1 MELSQW
7 KMLGSYAN
15 WQSHD
20 IFKVVHRAGR
30 DKPWLLLI
38 HGFPTSSFDFHQM
51 WESLGA
57 QYNLLAFDML
67 GFGYSDKPADWDY
80 SVMQQADIAEWLLLH
95 EGVSQAG
102 ILAHDVGDSVAQEL
116 LARSNTGQL
125 KFEIPAV
132 VLLNG
137 GLFPE
142 THRALMVQ
150 KLLLGPLGPLLSR
163 MMSFN
168 RFKGN
173 LRNICSKGLSDQD
186 IQDAWDLLR
195 YKDGNK
201 RMHKLIKYMPERI
214 ENRERWLSA
223 LRDTKSTLLLINGS
237 DDPISGSHLADRFAH
252 LVPNGHVLRLSG
264 LGHYPHLENAIRVLH
279 PVLDFFEEEFDK
291 AALSRKAS
299 GA

>member
-15 WQSHD
+15 WQGHD
-20 IFKVVHRAGR
+20 IFKVVHRTSGN
-30 DKPWLLLI
+30 KPWLLLI

-80 SVMQQADIAEWLLLH
+80 SVMQQADIAEWLLDH
-95 EGVSQAG
+95 EGVKQAG
-102 ILAHDVGDSVAQEL
+102 VLAHDVGDSVTQEL
-116 LARSNTGQL
+116 LARSITQQL
-125 KFEIPAV
+125 GFHLPAV

-142 THRALMVQ
+142 THRALLVQ

-163 MMSFN
+163 LMSFN

-173 LRNICSKGLSDQD
+173 LRSICSGGLTDQD
-186 IQDAWDLLR
+186 IEDAWQLLC

-201 RMHKLIKYMPERI
+201 RMHKLIRYMPERI

-223 LRDTKSTLLLINGS
+223 LQNAKATLLLLNGS
-237 DDPISGSHLADRFAH
+237 DDPISGAHLADRFAQ
-252 LVPNGHVLRLSG
+252 LVPNGHILRLSG
-264 LGHYPHLENAIRVLH
+264 LGHYPHLENAIRVLT
-279 PVLDFFEEEFDK
+279 PTLDFFEEEFK
-291 AALSRKAS
+291 RVPRTTSAS